1 MNKRTWLYHQ
11 TVPLGAIF
19 HDEAIDQAKKA
30 GWVDSPQK
38 FVEKPIIKEN
48 IIATSVP
55 DNPTGQTGP
64 KPCACGCGTTTMKT
78 WAPGHYSKYQKR
90 LRDGNRKN
98 SLADNRGGTP

>member
-38 FVEKPIIKEN
+38 FVEKPIIKE
-48 IIATSVP
+48 IR
-55 DNPTGQTGP
+55 
-64 KPCACGCGTTTMKT
+64 KT
-78 WAPGHYSKYQKR
+78 KFWGKAKTQI
-90 LRDGNRKN
+90 
-98 SLADNRGGTP
+98 